1 MARKIVE
8 HIRKNKV
15 SLDECEDAQEFVNQV
30 TNPRRPGKATNESTA
45 AASGNPFGGF
55 SVSKPAQGA
64 GMAQGGTSR

>member
-30 TNPRRPGKATNESTA
+30 TNQRRPGKPANENSA

-55 SVSKPAQGA
+55 SVRNPNEGV
-64 GMAQGGTSR
+64 GMAQGGTVR